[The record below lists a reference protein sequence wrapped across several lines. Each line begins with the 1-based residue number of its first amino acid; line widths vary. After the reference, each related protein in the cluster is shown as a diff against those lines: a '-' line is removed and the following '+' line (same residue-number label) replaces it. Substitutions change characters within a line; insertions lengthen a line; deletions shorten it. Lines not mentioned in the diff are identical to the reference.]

1 MTVVSGKRRG
11 RGEDSIYWDEAK
23 SCYVGA
29 VSLGY
34 SPSGTR
40 IRKRVMARTKTEVRE
55 KLKELHQ
62 QAERGVRPQ
71 RHYTV
76 NDALDDWL
84 STGLDG
90 LAPSTVTVYRNT
102 IAKALRE
109 ELGTV
114 ELTKLT
120 AGAVQKALANLAARV
135 STRTVQMA
143 HNVLVRAIRHAER
156 DDLVGRNVA
165 ALVKPPKGQRAGR
178 PSKSLTLEQ
187 AISLMAAARGTR
199 LEAYIVL
206 SLLSG
211 MRTEEARALR
221 WDHVVAWV
229 GEQWV
234 PVLEAGFDHEQVA
247 VFVWRAERAGGDT
260 KTPQSRRTL
269 ALPRKC
275 VEALREHRVRQ
286 AQDRLVAGPLWQDHG
301 LVFASAVGTPMDDH
315 NVRRMFREITEE
327 AGLGT
332 GWVPREMRHT
342 FVSLL
347 SARGVPVEAIA
358 LLAGHNQTSTTEL
371 VYRHQ
376 IVPALT
382 RGAEV
387 MDQIFG

>member
-1 MTVVSGKRRG
+1 MAVVSGKRRG
-11 RGEDSIYWDEAK
+11 RGEDSIYWDATK

-40 IRKRVMARTKTEVRE
+40 IRKRVMAQTKTEVRE

-62 QAERGVRPQ
+62 QAENGVRPR

-84 STGLDG
+84 ETGLDG
-90 LAPSTVTVYRNT
+90 LAPATVTVYRNT

-120 AGAVQKALANLAARV
+120 AGAVQKALADIAARV

-165 ALVKPPKGQRAGR
+165 ALVKPPKGQRGGR
-178 PSKSLTLEQ
+178 PSKSLTFED
-187 AISLMAAARGTR
+187 AVALMAAAQGTR
-199 LEAYIVL
+199 LEAYVIL

-211 MRTEEARALR
+211 VRTEEARALR

-229 GEQWV
+229 SGQWR
-234 PVLEAGFDHEQVA
+234 PVAEAGFDYEQVA

-260 KTPQSRRTL
+260 KTPESRRTL
-269 ALPRKC
+269 ALPRRC

-286 AQDRLVAGPLWQDHG
+286 AEDRLAAGPLWQDHG

-315 NVRRMFREITEE
+315 NVRRMFRAITED

-387 MDQIFG
+387 MDEIFG

>member
-1 MTVVSGKRRG
+1 MTAVSGKRRG
-11 RGEDSIYWDEAK
+11 RGKDSIYWDAAK

-40 IRKRVMARTKTEVRE
+40 IRKRVMAQTKTEVRE
-55 KLKELHQ
+55 KLKALHQ
-62 QAERGVRPQ
+62 QAANGVRPR

-84 STGLDG
+84 ETGLDG
-90 LAPSTVTVYRNT
+90 LAPATATVYRNT

-120 AGAVQKALANLAARV
+120 AGAVQKALANLAVRA

-165 ALVKPPKGQRAGR
+165 ALVKPPKGQRGGR
-178 PSKSLTLEQ
+178 PSKALTLEQ
-187 AISLMAAARGTR
+187 AVALMAAAQGTR
-199 LEAYIVL
+199 LEAYVIL

-211 MRTEEARALR
+211 VRTEEARALR

-229 GEQWV
+229 SGQWV
-234 PVLEAGFDHEQVA
+234 PVLDAGFDHEQVA

-260 KTPQSRRTL
+260 KTRGSRRTL
-269 ALPRKC
+269 ALPHKC
-275 VEALREHRVRQ
+275 VETLREHRVRQ
-286 AQDRLVAGPLWQDHG
+286 AQDRLMAGPLWQDHG
-301 LVFASAVGTPMDDH
+301 LVFTSAVGTPMDDH
-315 NVRRMFREITEE
+315 NVRRMFRAITED

-332 GWVPREMRHT
+332 EWVPREMRHT

-387 MDQIFG
+387 MDEIFG